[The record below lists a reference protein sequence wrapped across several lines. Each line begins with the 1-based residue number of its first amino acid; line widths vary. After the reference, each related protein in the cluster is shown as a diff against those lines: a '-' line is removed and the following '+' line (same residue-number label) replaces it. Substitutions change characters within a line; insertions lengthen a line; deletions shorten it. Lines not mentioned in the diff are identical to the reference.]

1 MERIEYVYIIIFF
14 ILILG
19 NIINFFRIIKKNNTN
34 KYDFILKTE
43 KGNKRLIIMII
54 VIICILSFRCL
65 KKFTIIDSAP
75 IVALLSYVINYK
87 KVIGLNSKGL
97 GYYYGIIKW
106 KDIFKYEFKDK
117 KLLVI
122 NDRFYFEFENNQY
135 NDISNFIKM
144 HLNN

>member
-97 GYYYGIIKW
+97 GYYYDIIKW
-106 KDIFKYEFKDK
+106 EDIFKYEFKDK
-117 KLLVI
+117 KLLII